1 MAKALPTYESAP
13 TELGAAKN
21 KLAYLQQRSLDAGP
35 ENARPIL
42 AEIADVRHQI
52 WLLNRNDPDAA
63 QKKEDTS
70 RMAA

>member
-1 MAKALPTYESAP
+1 MAQALPTMESTP

-21 KLAYLQQRSLDAGP
+21 KLAYLQQRALDAGP
-35 ENARPIL
+35 ENSRPVL
-42 AEIADVRHQI
+42 AEIAEVRHQI

-63 QKKEDTS
+63 QKKEDTV